1 MMDTLLPHPSLPF
14 TLAMFAVVIGVLVF
28 IHEFGHYA
36 VGRLCGV
43 KADVFSIGF
52 GRELFGWN
60 DRRGTRWKL
69 SLLPLGGYVKFAGDM
84 NAASQPSPET
94 TAVLARATPAERAAM
109 FQFKPLWQ
117 RAAIIAAGPLTNF
130 LFAIVVFALFFAVY
144 GYSITPAVVDRV
156 VAGSPAAIAGLQRGD
171 RIVELDGQNV
181 GRFEDVI
188 RIVST
193 NIGTPIDTR
202 IERRGQQL
210 DLRVSPKL
218 VFETDRFGNH
228 YTRGQLGVASGGRV
242 LVPCSPIAA
251 VGNAV
256 REVWLLT
263 GTMIDG
269 IEQVV
274 TGRRPVSEMG
284 GPVSIAK
291 FAGQQAALGWVSLIQ
306 FMALISINI
315 GLVNLLPVPVLDG
328 GHLFLYAI
336 EAVARKPLAPKIQEW
351 AFASGF
357 TALLSLMLFL
367 TWNDLVSAGVW
378 KQLTGL
384 FG

>member
-1 MMDTLLPHPSLPF
+1 MPTALPHPGLPF

-28 IHEFGHYA
+28 IHEFGHYI
-36 VGRLCGV
+36 VGRMFGV

-84 NAASQPSPET
+84 NAASQPSPE
-94 TAVLARATPAERAAM
+94 AAAALARATPTERAAM
-109 FQFKPLWQ
+109 FQFKPVWQ
-117 RAAIIAAGPLTNF
+117 RALIIVAGPLTNL
-130 LFAIVVFALFFAVY
+130 LFAVVVFALFFAVY
-144 GYSITPAVVDRV
+144 GYSFTPAVVDHV
-156 VAGSPAAIAGLQRGD
+156 IAGSPAAAAGLQRGD
-171 RIVELDGQNV
+171 RFVQVDGRPV
-181 GRFEDVI
+181 SRFEDVM
-188 RIVST
+188 RIVTT
-193 NIGTPIDTR
+193 NTGTPINAQID
-202 IERRGQQL
+202 RRGQQL
-210 DLRVSPKL
+210 ELHLLPKL
-218 VFETDRFGNH
+218 ISETDRFGNR
-228 YTRGQLGVASGGRV
+228 YTRGQLGVASAGRA
-242 LVPCSPIAA
+242 LVPCAPLAA

-263 GTMIDG
+263 GTMVDG
-269 IEQVV
+269 VEQVI
-274 TGRRPVSEMG
+274 TGRRSVSEMG

-291 FAGQQAALGWVSLIQ
+291 FAGQQATLGWVSLVE

-336 EAVARKPLAPKIQEW
+336 EAAARRPLAPKLQEW

-357 TALLSLMLFL
+357 TALVSLMLFL
-367 TWNDLVSAGVW
+367 TWNDLASAGVW

>member
-1 MMDTLLPHPSLPF
+1 MPTALPHPGLPF

-28 IHEFGHYA
+28 IHEFGHYI
-36 VGRLCGV
+36 VGRMFGV

-84 NAASQPSPET
+84 NAASQPSPE
-94 TAVLARATPAERAAM
+94 AAAALARATPAERDAM
-109 FQFKPLWQ
+109 FQFKPVWQ
-117 RAAIIAAGPLTNF
+117 RALIIVAGPLTNL
-130 LFAIVVFALFFAVY
+130 LFAVVVFALFFAVY
-144 GYSITPAVVDRV
+144 GYSFTPAVVDHV
-156 VAGSPAAIAGLQRGD
+156 IAGSPAAAAGLQRGD
-171 RIVELDGQNV
+171 RFVQVDGRPV
-181 GRFEDVI
+181 SRFEDVM
-188 RIVST
+188 RIVTT
-193 NIGTPIDTR
+193 NTGTPINAQID
-202 IERRGQQL
+202 RRGQQL
-210 DLRVSPKL
+210 ELHLLPKL
-218 VFETDRFGNH
+218 ISETDRFGNR
-228 YTRGQLGVASGGRV
+228 YTRGQLGVASAGRA
-242 LVPCSPIAA
+242 LVPCTPLAA

-263 GTMIDG
+263 GTMVDG
-269 IEQVV
+269 VEQVI
-274 TGRRPVSEMG
+274 TGRRSVSEMG

-291 FAGQQAALGWVSLIQ
+291 FAGQQATLGWVSLVE

-336 EAVARKPLAPKIQEW
+336 EAAARRPLAPKLQEW

-357 TALLSLMLFL
+357 TALVSLMLFL
-367 TWNDLVSAGVW
+367 TWNDLASAGVW

>member
-1 MMDTLLPHPSLPF
+1 MMLPALPHPSLPY

-28 IHEFGHYA
+28 VHEFGHYA
-36 VGRLCGV
+36 IGRVFGV

-84 NAASQPSPET
+84 NAASQPSPE
-94 TAVLARATPAERAAM
+94 AAAALAAATPAERAAM
-109 FQFKPLWQ
+109 FQFKPVWQ
-117 RAAIIAAGPLTNF
+117 RALIIVAGPLTNF
-130 LFAIVVFALFFAVY
+130 LFAIIVFTLFFAIY
-144 GYSITPAVVDRV
+144 GYSFTPAVVDHV
-156 VAGSPAAIAGLQRGD
+156 LPGSPAATAGLQPGD
-171 RIVELDGQNV
+171 RIVELDGHHI
-181 GRFEDVI
+181 GRFEDVM
-188 RIVST
+188 RIVTT
-193 NIGTPIDTR
+193 NTGTPIDTR
-202 IERRGQQL
+202 VERHGQQL
-210 DLRVSPKL
+210 DLHVLPKL
-218 VFETDRFGNH
+218 ISEADRFGNH
-228 YTRGQLGVASGGRV
+228 YTRGQLGVASTGRA
-242 LVPCSPIAA
+242 LAPCPPVDAA
-251 VGNAV
+251 GYAV

-269 IEQVV
+269 IGQVIS
-274 TGRRPVSEMG
+274 GRRPVSEMG

-291 FAGQQAALGWVSLIQ
+291 FAGQQATLGWVSLIE

-315 GLVNLLPVPVLDG
+315 GMVNLLPVPVLDG

-336 EAVARKPLAPKIQEW
+336 EAAARRPLAPKLQEW

-357 TALLSLMLFL
+357 TALVSLMLFL
-367 TWNDLVSAGVW
+367 TWNDLASAGVW
-378 KQLTGL
+378 KQLSGL

>member
-1 MMDTLLPHPSLPF
+1 MEPLLPHPSLLF

-36 VGRLCGV
+36 VGRLFGV
-43 KADVFSIGF
+43 KAETFSIGF
-52 GRELFGWN
+52 GREVFGWN
-60 DRRGTRWKL
+60 DRRGTRWKI
-69 SLLPLGGYVKFAGDM
+69 SALPLGGYVKFAGDM
-84 NAASQPSPET
+84 NTASQPSPE
-94 TAVLARATPAERAAM
+94 AAAELANATPAEKAAM

-117 RAAIIAAGPLTNF
+117 RALIIAAGPLTNF
-130 LFAIVVFALFFAVY
+130 LFAVAVFALFFATY
-144 GYSITPAVVDRV
+144 GYSFTPAVVDHV
-156 VAGSPAAIAGLQRGD
+156 AAGSPAAAVGLRPGD
-171 RIVELDGQNV
+171 RFIELDGQAV
-181 GRFEDVI
+181 GRFEDVM
-188 RIVST
+188 RIVTT
-193 NIGTPIDTR
+193 NTGTPIEAL
-202 IERRGQQL
+202 IERGGKRLG
-210 DLRVSPKL
+210 VHVVPKL
-218 VFETDRFGNH
+218 IAETDRFGNH

-242 LVPCSPIAA
+242 LVPRSPLAA
-251 VGNAV
+251 TGEAI

-263 GTMIDG
+263 GTMVDG

-284 GPVSIAK
+284 GPISIAK
-291 FAGQQAALGWVSLIQ
+291 FSGQQAALGWTNLVQ

-328 GHLFLYAI
+328 GHLFLYAV
-336 EAVARKPLAPKIQEW
+336 EAAARRPLAPKLQEL

-357 TALLSLMLFL
+357 TALMSLMLFL
-367 TWNDLVSAGVW
+367 TWNDLASLGVW

>member
-1 MMDTLLPHPSLPF
+1 MPTALPHPGLPF

-28 IHEFGHYA
+28 IHEFGHYI
-36 VGRLCGV
+36 VGRMFGV

-84 NAASQPSPET
+84 NAASQPSPE
-94 TAVLARATPAERAAM
+94 AAAALARATPAERAAM
-109 FQFKPLWQ
+109 FQFKPVWQ
-117 RAAIIAAGPLTNF
+117 RALIIVAGPLTNL
-130 LFAIVVFALFFAVY
+130 LFAVVVFALFFAVY
-144 GYSITPAVVDRV
+144 GYSFTPAVVDHV
-156 VAGSPAAIAGLQRGD
+156 IAGSPAAAAGLQRGD
-171 RIVELDGQNV
+171 RFVQVDGRPV
-181 GRFEDVI
+181 GRFEDVM
-188 RIVST
+188 RIVTT
-193 NIGTPIDTR
+193 NTGTPINAQID
-202 IERRGQQL
+202 RRGQQL
-210 DLRVSPKL
+210 ELHLLPKL
-218 VFETDRFGNH
+218 ISETDRFGNR
-228 YTRGQLGVASGGRV
+228 YTRGQLGVASAGRA
-242 LVPCSPIAA
+242 LVPCAPLAA

-263 GTMIDG
+263 GTMVDG
-269 IEQVV
+269 VEQVI
-274 TGRRPVSEMG
+274 TGRRSVSEMG

-291 FAGQQAALGWVSLIQ
+291 FAGQQATLGWVSLVE

-336 EAVARKPLAPKIQEW
+336 EAAARRPLAPKLQEW

-357 TALLSLMLFL
+357 TALVSLMLFL
-367 TWNDLVSAGVW
+367 TWNDLASAGVW